1 MQKYKKHKYIQ
12 NIFRELKNLHHH
24 NRFLCTFAAVF
35 NLLIML
41 EYFHNVPFSV
51 TVCDKDGKILEMNET
66 AERVLSHG
74 KHIIGQNLLDCHPE
88 PARTKLMEMLK
99 NHNLNAYTIEKN
111 GVKKLVYQSPWFE
124 NGEFAGYIEL
134 SMELPAEMP
143 HFVRVPKN

>member
-1 MQKYKKHKYIQ
+1 MAKIQFPLIPRPNSFSPEIPKYCVYLLP
-12 NIFRELKNLHHH
+12 NFN
-24 NRFLCTFAAVF
+24 TFF
-35 NLLIML
+35 ML

-134 SMELPAEMP
+134 SMELPAEVP

>member
-1 MQKYKKHKYIQ
+1 M
-12 NIFRELKNLHHH
+12 
-24 NRFLCTFAAVF
+24 
-35 NLLIML
+35 
-41 EYFHNVPFSV
+41 

-74 KHIIGQNLLDCHPE
+74 KHIVGQNLLDCHPE
-88 PARTKLMEMLK
+88 PTRTKLVEMLK

-134 SMELPAEMP
+134 SMEIPMEMP
-143 HFVRVPKN
+143 HYVRQPKK

>member
-1 MQKYKKHKYIQ
+1 
-12 NIFRELKNLHHH
+12 
-24 NRFLCTFAAVF
+24 
-35 NLLIML
+35 ML

-88 PARTKLMEMLK
+88 PARTKLVEMLK

-111 GVKKLVYQSPWFE
+111 LRMASLQGILNYQWKSRWKCRIMC
-124 NGEFAGYIEL
+124 GYRNRRDARPCVSTCNVTIHKSLITE
-134 SMELPAEMP
+134 
-143 HFVRVPKN
+143 K

>member
-1 MQKYKKHKYIQ
+1 M
-12 NIFRELKNLHHH
+12 
-24 NRFLCTFAAVF
+24 FAADF
-35 NLLIML
+35 KTFLML

-74 KHIIGQNLLDCHPE
+74 QHIIGQNLLDCHPE

-111 GVKKLVYQSPWFE
+111 GVKKLIYQSPWFDE

-134 SMELPAEMP
+134 SMEIPMEMP
-143 HFVRVPKN
+143 HYVRVPKK